1 MAKGYSL
8 DALVSE
14 HYMKSR
20 VTLGTT
26 HLDTYT
32 GIDAVGVYFQT
43 GNVDATV
50 ANGYPAGAQAGSL
63 EVLPHNANKVGRVMH
78 RYTNFANKRMWVRSQ
93 SGGAGDENFYTW
105 TEYVNMDN
113 IYNAMYP
120 VGIVVQFNKAVNP
133 NNTFPGTSW
142 TQITD
147 GRAARAATSATAGTT
162 AGQIGSTGGSDNV
175 TLGAGNIPSHLH
187 SMAHTHSI
195 PSHSHTIAHTHTINS
210 HTHGMNHD
218 HTIAHDHPNTTSSSA
233 GAHTHTVSGTAASAG
248 AHTHPV
254 RQGVATSNTSTGGTG
269 GDNMQ
274 PSNTGSAGA
283 HTHTV
288 SGTAASAGAHTHT
301 VDIPVYNGNSGW
313 SKVIN
318 SNDSRSNT
326 DGTALTTNG
335 SSAASS
341 GGTALTTDNITTNT
355 GSTGSGSAFSV
366 LNASHYYSFW
376 ERTA

>member
-1 MAKGYSL
+1 MAIGYSL
-8 DALVSE
+8 DALVKERWSRYAE
-14 HYMKSR
+14 PLANNTNINNFDTVDKAGIYM
-20 VTLGTT
+20 VAANTT
-26 HLDTYT
+26 AATIIGLP
-32 GIDAVGVYFQT
+32 IALAGV
-43 GNVDATV
+43 
-50 ANGYPAGAQAGSL
+50 L
-63 EVLPHNANKVGRVMH
+63 EVLPWTPSGQNIQ
-78 RYTNFANKRMWVRSQ
+78 RYTLYNNQGEYTRANTG
-93 SGGAGDENFYTW
+93 SGW
-105 TEYVNMDN
+105 TNWRKTITDVDVFGV
-113 IYNAMYP
+113 IYP

-133 NNTFPGTSW
+133 NNTFPGTVW

-175 TLGAGNIPSHLH
+175 TLNAGNIPSHLH

-318 SNDSRSNT
+318 SNDNRSNT